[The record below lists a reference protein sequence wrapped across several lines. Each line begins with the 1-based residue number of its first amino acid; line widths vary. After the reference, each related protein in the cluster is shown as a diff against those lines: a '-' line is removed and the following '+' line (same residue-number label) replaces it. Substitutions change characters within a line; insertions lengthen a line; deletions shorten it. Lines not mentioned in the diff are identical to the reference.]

1 MGDIPEFTTRPELI
15 GTFGMVAS
23 THWLASAAGMAVLE
37 HGGNAFDA
45 AVAAGLV
52 LQVTEPHLNGLG
64 GEVPVIAHHAGRGET
79 FVLCGQGTAPAA
91 ATPEAFA
98 DLGLD
103 LVPGSGLLAACVP
116 GAFGAWMLLLREYGT
131 LRLRDVMGYAIGYA
145 SRGYPLLPAI
155 SWGIASVAELFRD
168 HWPSSAEV
176 YLPGGQVP
184 APGSLFANPALAATY
199 QRILDEAET
208 ASADRDEQIEAA
220 RRVYYEGFVA
230 ETIAAY
236 VASADVMD
244 VTGQPHRGL
253 LSYSDLA
260 GWHPRLEEPLTY
272 DVGGLTVCKTRP
284 WGQGLV
290 FLQQLALLD
299 GFDLKAMGPGSVDF
313 MHTVTECAKLAFAD
327 REAWYGDPDF
337 TDVPVKAL
345 LSADYAEARR
355 QLIGAEA
362 SASLVPG
369 APDGRPPRLPDFV
382 TRRTAGYDDAS
393 VAPSLDVE
401 PPAPRLDPGTGEPTM
416 RTSEEPKDP
425 KAASSY
431 RAGDTCHLDVADRF
445 GNMVSATPSGGWL
458 QSSPV
463 IPGLG
468 FSLGTRAQM
477 FTLTPGL
484 PATLAPGKRPRTTL
498 SPSLALRDREPYLA
512 FGTPGG
518 DQQDQWSLLFFLN
531 HLHFGMNL
539 QQAIDFPSFH
549 SAHMPSSFYPR
560 QAQPRVLDVESRV
573 SPAVIED
580 LRRRGHLVNIRPA
593 WSLGRVSAVARRNG
607 MLYAAANPRGMQ
619 GYAVGR

>member
-1 MGDIPEFTTRPELI
+1 MAEIPEFTTRPELA

-45 AVAAGLV
+45 AVATGLV
-52 LQVTEPHLNGLG
+52 LQVVEPHLNGPG

-98 DLGLD
+98 ALGLD

-116 GAFGAWMLLLREYGT
+116 GSFGAWMLMLREFGT
-131 LRLRDVMGYAIGYA
+131 FRLRDVLGYAIGYA
-145 SRGYPLLPAI
+145 AGGYPVLPAI

-168 HWPSSAEV
+168 YWPTSAEV
-176 YLPGGQVP
+176 YLPGGRVP
-184 APGSLFANPALAATY
+184 APGSRFANPVLAATY
-199 QRILDEAET
+199 QRILDEAEA
-208 ASADRDEQIEAA
+208 ASQDRDEQIEAA
-220 RRVYYEGFVA
+220 RRAYYDGFVA
-230 ETIAAY
+230 EAIAAY
-236 VASADVMD
+236 VASAEVMD

-253 LSYSDLA
+253 LTHADLA
-260 GWHPRLEEPLTY
+260 GWQPRLEEPLTF
-272 DVGGLTVCKTRP
+272 DFGGLTVCKTQP
-284 WGQGLV
+284 WGQGPV
-290 FLQQLALLD
+290 FLQQLALLA
-299 GFDLKAMGPGSVDF
+299 GFDLPAMGPGTADYV
-313 MHTVTECAKLAFAD
+313 HTVTECGKLAFAD

-337 TDVPVKAL
+337 ADVPVKAL
-345 LSADYAEARR
+345 LSAGYADERR
-355 QLIGAEA
+355 RLTGPEA
-362 SASLVPG
+362 SAGLRPG
-369 APDGRPPRLPDFV
+369 APDGRTPRLPAFV
-382 TRRTAGYDDAS
+382 AGAFTGVGDDGS
-393 VAPSLDVE
+393 VSPVMDVE
-401 PPAPRLDPGTGEPTM
+401 PPARLLDPSTGEPTM
-416 RTSEEPKDP
+416 RSGPTGP
-425 KAASSY
+425 AASSH

-463 IPGLG
+463 IPSLG
-468 FSLGTRAQM
+468 FCLGTRAQM

-498 SPSLALRDREPYLA
+498 TPGLALRDGEPYLA

-531 HLHFGMNL
+531 HLTFGMNL

-560 QAQPRVLDVESRV
+560 QSQPRALDVESRV
-573 SPAVIED
+573 GAPVIEE
-580 LRRRGHLVNIRPA
+580 LRRRGHLVNVRPA
-593 WSLGRVSAVARRNG
+593 WSLGRVSAVARRDG
-607 MLYAAANPRGMQ
+607 ILYAAANPRGMQ
-619 GYAVGR
+619 GYAAGR